1 MRIAFYAPLKS
12 PTHAVPSGDR
22 RVGQLFV
29 AALEKA
35 GHEVRLASV
44 LRTYESAGDRNRQSG
59 LRDQGSAEAR
69 DLIAYWSGAG
79 REERPDVWFTYHVY
93 YKAPDW
99 LGPAVSAALGIPYAI
114 AEASFAPKRALGPWS
129 LGHSATVASLRAASL
144 ILCPIQDDL
153 PCVETQVRAC
163 ARVLLFPP
171 FLDPAPYRA
180 AAQNRSAHRNALAAN
195 LRLDPSVPW
204 IVVSAMMRSGDKAAS
219 YYMLAELLRRLPD
232 IPWNI
237 LVAGDGAER
246 AGIEGAFEKAAAGRA
261 RFLGECGPETL
272 ATVYAACDLCVWPAV
287 NEAYGMALL
296 EAQASGVPIVSRAVR
311 GVPDVVQHGITG
323 FLASPSDPDAF
334 TQFARDLLVD
344 HEKRRAMG
352 QAAALFAGTDRSVET
367 AARTLDRV
375 LREVQRVPLT

>member
-29 AALEKA
+29 AAFEKA
-35 GHEVRLASV
+35 GHAVRLASS
-44 LRTYESAGDRNRQSG
+44 LRTYESAGDRDRQSD

-99 LGPAVSAALGIPYAI
+99 LGPAVTAALGIPYAI
-114 AEASFAPKRALGPWS
+114 AEASFAPKRAVGPWS

-144 ILCPIQDDL
+144 ILCPIRDDL
-153 PCVETQVRAC
+153 PCVETQVRAG

-180 AAQNRSAHRNALAAN
+180 ASQDRSAHRNSLAAK
-195 LRLDPSVPW
+195 LGLDPSVPW

-246 AGIEGAFEKAAAGRA
+246 AGIEGAFGKAAAGRA
-261 RFLGECGPETL
+261 RFLGECGSETL
-272 ATVYAACDLCVWPAV
+272 ATVYAAGDLCVWPAV

-296 EAQASGVPIVSRAVR
+296 EAQAAGVPVVSRAVR

-323 FLASPSDPDAF
+323 FLAPPSDQDAF
-334 TQFARDLLVD
+334 TQFTRDLLVD
-344 HEKRRAMG
+344 HEKRRRMG

-367 AARTLDRV
+367 AARTLDRA
-375 LREVQRVPLT
+375 LREIHLVPLP